1 MNVNDPIVVT
11 GYAIRL
17 PGGVN
22 SVEDFEQLLYA
33 GRSAIG
39 PMPADRYNRELY
51 FDAKRGVPGKA
62 YTQLGGCVD
71 AWPLDQRL
79 EQRIAQLGTF
89 DLTHRQFA
97 QVACRAW
104 NSSLKA
110 VPGLEQRC
118 GIFVGTPVA
127 PIKADRWRC
136 QAWRMSHWHT

>member
-1 MNVNDPIVVT
+1 
-11 GYAIRL
+11 
-17 PGGVN
+17 
-22 SVEDFEQLLYA
+22 
-33 GRSAIG
+33 
-39 PMPADRYNRELY
+39 MPADRYNRELY

-118 GIFVGTPVA
+118 GIFVGHSGGTDQGGPLAMSGLADVA
-127 PIKADRWRC
+127 LAYLDDVLEW
-136 QAWRMSHWHT
+136 SS